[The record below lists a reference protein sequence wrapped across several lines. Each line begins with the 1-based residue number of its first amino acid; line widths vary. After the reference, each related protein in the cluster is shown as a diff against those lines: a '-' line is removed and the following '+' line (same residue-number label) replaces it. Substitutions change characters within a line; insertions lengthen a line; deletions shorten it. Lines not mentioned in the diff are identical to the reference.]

1 MDALRSRL
9 QGAGWEWQVVV
20 EAGAFRLAPSAT
32 LELLM
37 ARHPSVVWILYR
49 STAAMQ
55 RWFEKQRAT
64 TVIAGSCYAGM
75 TLQQVDTDFSAGS
88 RHAAAR
94 LLGMGHRRLA
104 VLAPAVSFP
113 GDEES
118 LRGFREGAAGASVQ
132 VLSIRGTKASVIQAL
147 QSIMHSTERPTAIF
161 TFEARHA
168 ATALTYL
175 AQQGVAV
182 PGQMS
187 LVSRNDDTLL
197 PHLVPEPARYE
208 RRPDAFA
215 KELAHLV
222 ISLRSGA
229 PLKQMRHLIMPS
241 FVPGETLARAPVPQ

>member
-1 MDALRSRL
+1 M
-9 QGAGWEWQVVV
+9 
-20 EAGAFRLAPSAT
+20 
-32 LELLM
+32 
-37 ARHPSVVWILYR
+37 
-49 STAAMQ
+49 
-55 RWFEKQRAT
+55 
-64 TVIAGSCYAGM
+64 
-75 TLQQVDTDFSAGS
+75 
-88 RHAAAR
+88 
-94 LLGMGHRRLA
+94 
-104 VLAPAVSFP
+104 
-113 GDEES
+113 
-118 LRGFREGAAGASVQ
+118 Q

-197 PHLVPEPARYE
+197 PHLVQEPARYE

-241 FVPGETLARAPVPQ
+241 FVPGETLARTPVPQ